1 MIDSKVNGRGEQGPQ
16 GGLAGVVV
24 VPDGCG
30 QGEDALQDPD
40 RHPDQGPTAVSLQVQ
55 LPQKVSLRDSISC
68 RSGRN
73 KSPARPLGSYLAAGH
88 QDRPHR
94 FLK

>member
-24 VPDGCG
+24 VQMAAVRARMRCRTRTAIPT
-30 QGEDALQDPD
+30 
-40 RHPDQGPTAVSLQVQ
+40 RGPTAVSLQVQ

-88 QDRPHR
+88 
-94 FLK
+94 